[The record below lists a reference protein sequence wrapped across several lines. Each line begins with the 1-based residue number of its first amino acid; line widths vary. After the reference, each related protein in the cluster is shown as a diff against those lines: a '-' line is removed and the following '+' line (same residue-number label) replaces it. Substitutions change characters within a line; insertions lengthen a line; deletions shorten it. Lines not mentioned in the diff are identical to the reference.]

1 MKRASLF
8 LTILQ
13 LGVLTCRIVAFS
25 SRHSPIKYHS
35 SSLQQKQQ
43 RSYSSTKRQQHLKFE
58 TKENSALLAK
68 NENAP
73 ASSKSFTLTKTRKD
87 LLTTTLFAFASTIA
101 AASLHLLQGPFDP
114 ISNTV
119 TSYTPSLILRD
130 ASTSVLCIILGYA
143 LTKIFTTAAS
153 DGKLQSRDSRKLIHT
168 LSAPLFVFVW
178 PLFSDAVDARYFA
191 VIVPFLNALRI
202 VIAGTASGSNDG
214 DGGEFFSYLLKM
226 YNHSKIIKFS
236 YFLFFVHRYNV
247 TRLLPCITTSYV
259 KKQTDEE
266 ELANAL
272 SRSGDIKECLG
283 GPLFYVIILSIA
295 TFCFWRD
302 NLIGVIAVSTMAAG
316 DGLADL
322 IGRRYGSTNKW
333 SFAPSKSKAGTLA
346 FFIASTI
353 CSILLASWLSYT
365 NVLTLPFSSFPV
377 LAITI
382 AFISA
387 VCAIV
392 EILPLGDDNWTVP
405 ACAAVL
411 SFLLFR

>member
-13 LGVLTCRIVAFS
+13 LGILTCRIVAFS

-43 RSYSSTKRQQHLKFE
+43 LSYSSTKRQQHLKFE

-73 ASSKSFTLTKTRKD
+73 ASSKSFTLTKTRKN

-214 DGGEFFSYLLKM
+214 DG
-226 YNHSKIIKFS
+226 
-236 YFLFFVHRYNV
+236 
-247 TRLLPCITTSYV
+247 
-259 KKQTDEE
+259 DEE

-346 FFIASTI
+346 FFVASTV